1 MSKYKDKKNIYDWIY
16 QKVCKQ
22 WSGTW
27 RILPSCQVS
36 WRLLLRKMRLH
47 SLQEDT
53 WKWQTLSDVA
63 VKAYL
68 CLNSIL
74 FVFLSCE
81 HYVPVLFRIMFSH
94 SRSLELSLIYNNVC
108 FFILWLI
115 CQQGIWSQSAK
126 KIHFTHV
133 IGTKSVN
140 VYKSAKLR
148 QNLCL

>member
-1 MSKYKDKKNIYDWIY
+1 MIEFTRKYANNDQAREEFFLRAKY
-16 QKVCKQ
+16 
-22 WSGTW
+22 
-27 RILPSCQVS
+27 
-36 WRLLLRKMRLH
+36 RLLLRKMRLH
-47 SLQEDT
+47 SLQEDA

-81 HYVPVLFRIMFSH
+81 HYVPVLFRIMFSY

-133 IGTKSVN
+133 IGAKKDERLQICKIRTKFMSLDRLNTHRIV
-140 VYKSAKLR
+140 
-148 QNLCL
+148 